1 MLDMILDIINM
12 DRIEEVVQADEE
24 SFSDDEY

>member
-1 MLDMILDIINM
+1 MILDIINM